1 MPLFLSR
8 FPVFTCY
15 SQFLPFPTHPR
26 TATSSLPLQVSPR
39 FLVSTKPQNSLIFRY
54 NFCFVCQLSAL
65 PLLLKLSPYYFTS
78 ISPVS
83 STHCTEVDR
92 YLSWYPRISSELH
105 DVYTPLMLPYS
116 HSPHPLLLLLTFPWL
131 SSQTRSKLLGR
142 YVPTAGLT
150 GRHLVVGQGTHRSV
164 RNGVQADC

>member
-1 MPLFLSR
+1 M
-8 FPVFTCY
+8 
-15 SQFLPFPTHPR
+15 FPTCN
-26 TATSSLPLQVSPR
+26 ATISLQVPCVYLLLPVPS
-39 FLVSTKPQNSLIFRY
+39 LSHTPQNSYKFSATASIPQISSLL
-54 NFCFVCQLSAL
+54 CLSAL
-65 PLLLKLSPYYFTS
+65 SFTTSPQTQPILFYLHQPS
-78 ISPVS
+78 IFYTLHWS
-83 STHCTEVDR
+83 SDWH
-92 YLSWYPRISSELH
+92 LSWYPRISSELH

-142 YVPTAGLT
+142 YMPTAGLT